1 MTIHNFVGKVRLKMI
16 TRVLHMTLL
25 LLLLL
30 LMLLLMMM
38 LLFLKQ
44 IF

>member
-1 MTIHNFVGKVRLKMI
+1 MM
-16 TRVLHMTLL
+16 M

-38 LLFLKQ
+38 TIRTPMHLDERLRLSNSKG
-44 IF
+44 IIGERPLHS